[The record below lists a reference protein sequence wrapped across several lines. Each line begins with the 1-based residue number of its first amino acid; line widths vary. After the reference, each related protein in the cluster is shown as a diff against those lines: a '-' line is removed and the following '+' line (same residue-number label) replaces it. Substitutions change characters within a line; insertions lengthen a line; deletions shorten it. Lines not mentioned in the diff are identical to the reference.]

1 MKKIIKP
8 LIKALGTS
16 IIATGMSMSA
26 MASNLVVG
34 GKNFTEQQILTE
46 MTSQYLESLGYD
58 IQRRGGMGSA
68 VLRAAQENGQID
80 LYWEYTGTS
89 LIVYNQVEERIES
102 PEEVYNKVKELDAA
116 KGLVWLNPSNANNT
130 YAWAM
135 RQDDAT
141 ARNIHTLSDLAAVIN
156 AGETLSLASN
166 AEWYAREDGFRPLLE
181 TYGFTLPRRQVQRM
195 DSGLTY
201 VALREEQVDIA
212 LVFATD
218 GRIPAFNFVLLE
230 DDKGFFPD
238 YAITPVVR
246 QDTLDR
252 NPDLAEQLNLLSSK
266 LDNDVMASLNAQVDV
281 DRKTIESVSET
292 FLKSVGLL

>member
-1 MKKIIKP
+1 MKKI
-8 LIKALGTS
+8 IKALGTS
-16 IIATGMSMSA
+16 IVAAGISMSA

-46 MTSQYLESLGYD
+46 MTSQYLESLGYGV
-58 IQRRGGMGSA
+58 QRRGGMGSA
-68 VLRAAQENGQID
+68 VLRTAQENGQID

-102 PEEVYNKVKELDAA
+102 PEEVYNKVKELDAE

-135 RQDDAT
+135 RQDDAA
-141 ARNIHTLSDLAAVIN
+141 ARNIRTLSDLAAAIN
-156 AGETLSLASN
+156 AGETFTLASN
-166 AEWYAREDGFRPLLE
+166 AEWYEREDGFRPLLE
-181 TYGFTLPRRQVQRM
+181 TYGFTLPRRQVRRM

-201 VALREEQVDIA
+201 VALRENQVDIA

-252 NPDLAEQLNLLSSK
+252 HPALADQLNRLSAK
-266 LDNDVMASLNAQVDV
+266 LDNDVMAALNARVDV
-281 DRKTIESVSET
+281 DRETIESVSEN
-292 FLKSVGLL
+292 FLRSVGLL